1 MVRRAFLV
9 GVMVGSL
16 WNSAA
21 IAQPPKTQSRK
32 HLSVAERLA
41 KPVKFE
47 YDKTPLKEAVENLK
61 ELLQIPIVL
70 DVKSLEV
77 SAINVE
83 GPISGKSRGGTALD
97 DINDLLRPKNL
108 AAEIRHDV
116 LFVSTALEM
125 EAFHVC
131 RVYRLLKV
139 GVTDELTKQIISKVA
154 RESWSDVGGAG
165 GITNVGPKALVVFQT
180 PAIHR
185 EIEEKFGKQL
195 SRVSA
200 PPDRIASLVPI
211 KGIDPLAKM
220 RSALRRPV
228 SVEFPR
234 RPLHEILES
243 LAKEQKLLL
252 DFDGNA
258 LAAANNIRN
267 APVAV
272 NLKEIPLE
280 SIFALVLNDVWL
292 AWTVDGERLLITTP
306 QVARGRLIT
315 INYDMHDMIPDPNFT
330 VLIRALTG
338 SVQPDSWSDAGGL
351 GKISTEGDVMSI
363 TQTVQVHRAI
373 ETWLADL
380 RTALK
385 PVASEK

>member
-1 MVRRAFLV
+1 MVRNSFLV
-9 GVMVGSL
+9 TVVAGSL
-16 WNSAA
+16 LNSAA
-21 IAQPPKTQSRK
+21 IAQSAKVQTPT
-32 HLSVAERLA
+32 HVSVAERLA

-47 YDKTPLKEAVENLK
+47 YDKTPLKEAIESLK
-61 ELLQIPIVL
+61 ELLLIPIVL

-83 GPISGKSRGGTALD
+83 GPISGKSPGGTAFD

-139 GVTDELTKQIISKVA
+139 ADADDLAKQINSKIA
-154 RESWSDVGGAG
+154 RESWSDVGGMG
-165 GITNVGPKALVVFQT
+165 SITKVGPKTLVVFQT
-180 PAIHR
+180 PVIHR
-185 EIEEKFGKQL
+185 EIEKQFGKQV
-195 SRVSA
+195 SRVIA
-200 PPDRIASLVPI
+200 PPDRIAALVPT
-211 KGIDPLAKM
+211 KGNDPLAKM
-220 RSALRRPV
+220 RAALRRPV
-228 SVEFPR
+228 SAEFPR

-243 LAKEQKLLL
+243 LAKEQKLPL

-267 APVAV
+267 APVTV

-280 SIFALVLNDVWL
+280 SILAIVLNDVWL
-292 AWTVDGERLLITTP
+292 AWTVDGERVLITTP
-306 QVARGRLIT
+306 QVAKGRLIT

-338 SVQPDSWSDAGGL
+338 TVQPDSWSDAGGF

-363 TQTVQVHRAI
+363 TQSVQVHRAI
-373 ETWLADL
+373 ETWLSDL
-380 RTALK
+380 RTALR

>member
-1 MVRRAFLV
+1 MVRVNFLFAV
-9 GVMVGSL
+9 VAICL
-16 WNSAA
+16 ATSATV
-21 IAQPPKTQSRK
+21 AQPAKAPPKP
-32 HLSVAERLA
+32 VPIAERLS

-61 ELLQIPIVL
+61 ELLLIPIVL
-70 DVKSLEV
+70 DVKLLEV

-116 LFVSTALEM
+116 LFVTTALEM

-131 RVYRLLKV
+131 RVYRLSKV
-139 GVTDELTKQIISKVA
+139 GNTDELTKQISSQIA
-154 RESWSDVGGAG
+154 HDSWSDVGGMG
-165 GITNVGPKALVVFQT
+165 SITKVGPKVLVVFQT
-180 PAIHR
+180 PVIHR
-185 EIEEKFGKQL
+185 EIEKKFGKEL
-195 SRVSA
+195 SWVSA
-200 PPDRIASLVPI
+200 PPDRIAALVPT

-220 RSALRRPV
+220 RAALRRPV
-228 SVEFPR
+228 SAEFPR
-234 RPLHEILES
+234 RPLHEVLES
-243 LAKEQKLLL
+243 LAKEQKLPL

-280 SIFALVLNDVWL
+280 SILALVLNDVWL

-315 INYDMHDMIPDPNFT
+315 INYDMHDMIPVPNFT
-330 VLIRALTG
+330 VLIRAITG
-338 SVQPDSWSDAGGL
+338 TVQRDSWSEVGGL

-363 TQTVQVHRAI
+363 TQTVQVHRTI

-385 PVASEK
+385 PVAAEK